1 MLTSNVR
8 VDHYVRAVTMP
19 TPTRNGPCPC
29 GSGVK
34 YKKCC
39 LPKQPQEPERIVEHR
54 GQRMI
59 VSRGVTTA
67 RLDGAAEHFA
77 RRRERREGPAAQVM
91 RFAAPLL
98 EAAGN
103 NDERTQ
109 RAMTLAMTFWNLAL
123 LAPGERAEMLADLVG
138 RVAQDE
144 RDANDLR
151 AIAADMVVRHQEMFP
166 EMHRGRS

>member
-1 MLTSNVR
+1 
-8 VDHYVRAVTMP
+8 MP

-39 LPKQPQEPERIVEHR
+39 LPKQSPETERRRIVEHR
-54 GQRMI
+54 GETMI
-59 VSRGVTTA
+59 VSRGVTRA
-67 RLDGAAEHFA
+67 MLDDAAKTFA
-77 RRRERREGPAAQVM
+77 TRRERREGPAAQVM

-103 NDERTQ
+103 DYQRTQ

-123 LAPGERAEMLADLVG
+123 LDPDKREEMLVGLVETVTNHEG
-138 RVAQDE
+138 NATK
-144 RDANDLR
+144 LR
-151 AIAADMVVRHQEMFP
+151 EMAADMIARHREMFP
-166 EMHRGRS
+166 DMHRGRPEHAEAGTEARP

>member
-1 MLTSNVR
+1 MSTARSAGVQVPETDQGLGIPQAVLTSNVR
-8 VDHYVRAVTMP
+8 ADRYVRAVE

-39 LPKQPQEPERIVEHR
+39 LPKQPQEPERRRIIEHR

-59 VSRGVTTA
+59 VSRRVTTA
-67 RLDGAAEHFA
+67 MLDGAAEHFT
-77 RRRERREGPAAQVM
+77 RRRERHEGPAAQVM

-103 NDERTQ
+103 NDER
-109 RAMTLAMTFWNLAL
+109 
-123 LAPGERAEMLADLVG
+123 
-138 RVAQDE
+138 
-144 RDANDLR
+144 
-151 AIAADMVVRHQEMFP
+151 
-166 EMHRGRS
+166 

>member
-1 MLTSNVR
+1 V
-8 VDHYVRAVTMP
+8 V

-29 GSGVK
+29 GSSVK

-39 LPKQPQEPERIVEHR
+39 LPKQPQEPERPRIVEHR

-59 VSRGVTTA
+59 ASRGVTTA
-67 RLDGAAEHFA
+67 MLDDAAEHFA

-109 RAMTLAMTFWNLAL
+109 HAMTLAMAFWNLAL
-123 LAPGERAEMLADLVG
+123 LAPDRRAEMLADLVG
-138 RVAQDE
+138 TIAADE

-151 AIAADMVVRHQEMFP
+151 AMAADMVVRHREMFP